1 MNTYGGA
8 IAAGG
13 PGQPSVGSYI
23 QNRLDPQ
30 LAWYERKSATAKRSL
45 WSLSAVQFS
54 STALIPLLNA
64 VSAEA
69 KEALYLS
76 SAFAAV
82 AAIATGLT
90 ALGRYN
96 ENWVRYRKCATSLE
110 SLKLKHQHGV
120 APFDGPDADIRL
132 IELTEATI
140 ETEADQWATQMSKL
154 KLK

>member
-1 MNTYGGA
+1 MNIHSEATVSGGS
-8 IAAGG
+8 
-13 PGQPSVGSYI
+13 GQPSVAAYI
-23 QNRLDPQ
+23 QSRLDPQ
-30 LAWYERKSATAKRSL
+30 LSWYEQKSARAKRSL
-45 WSLSAVQFS
+45 WYLSAVQFS
-54 STALIPLLNA
+54 STAIIPVLNA

-69 KEALYLS
+69 RAALYLS
-76 SAFAAV
+76 SVCAAA

-110 SLKLKHQHGV
+110 SLKLKHAHRV
-120 APFDGPDADIRL
+120 APFDGADADSRL
-132 IELTEATI
+132 IELAEATI

>member
-1 MNTYGGA
+1 MSMHGGA
-8 IAAGG
+8 IAPAE
-13 PGQPSVGSYI
+13 PAQPSAGSYV

-30 LAWYERKSATAKRSL
+30 LAWYERKSAKAKQAL

-64 VSAEA
+64 FATET

-110 SLKLKHQHGV
+110 SLKLKHQHRV
-120 APFDGPDADIRL
+120 PPFDGPDADLRL
-132 IELTEATI
+132 IELSEATI